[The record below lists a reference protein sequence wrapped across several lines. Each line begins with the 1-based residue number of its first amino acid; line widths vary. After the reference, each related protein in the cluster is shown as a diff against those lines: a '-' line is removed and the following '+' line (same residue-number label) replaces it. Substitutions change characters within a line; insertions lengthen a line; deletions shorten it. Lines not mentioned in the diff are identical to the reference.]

1 MTEHRATTDSAT
13 PGDAS
18 VAGAADDALS
28 NSYNKMMSEFY
39 KTHAADKIDTPA
51 GPGLASFVDRMPT
64 SVEKKNEAAAPEHSV
79 EPTQA
84 QLNLAYMQKTL
95 TNFLPVVLASR
106 QSEMSAPGGDKSS
119 AQAVDM
125 GTVIAKQKAI
135 EAEANRG
142 EFGPATK
149 EAYGQYVDWLE
160 KKAIPEAK
168 RDLKYV
174 GLSENEAVGKDS
186 NASNLPVAPANDLKI
201 DRNHPPDVASLER
214 LDDAVKWTQRSD
226 QRVEAATAAIL
237 KKVDGSYV
245 ESINKLGLPHGWLQD
260 IERDHARWRT
270 TVGGLINNALT
281 MRSNLE
287 VMDELN
293 KAGGQMPLAAV
304 LGDRNKI
311 TRDKDG
317 KIAGIH
323 LDLPRTWDL
332 NEADNKSRA
341 EYLARM
347 VQETNA
353 MLAPSVAQLRTLGE
367 HPERAINWGD
377 TEVRG
382 MQGRFDAAGNFLG
395 LIKKDDKV
403 GSGEHSAAVNLVES
417 RYSTEEKDGKIILH
431 QKVQA
436 QSVPWWG
443 YQNLIGVE
451 NVGKPIDITRT
462 FNPGDSV
469 VVRSESGFEVK
480 RADDLSSYRN
490 WQMGKHYGGKV
501 LMGALDAGMLVSGTI
516 EVGAAFRAARMA
528 GVGLSGADLLTRG
541 GVKALTSEGVE
552 VSSRMLAG
560 QAGKGLMRSTVGA
573 TGLLNNAG
581 ARESSFGQ
589 SVNTARSVY
598 FLADAAVGLG
608 ATGWRAGRSLSGRG
622 ESALAPASTALP
634 GLAPGSGA
642 DLFYRFN
649 HNLFKASEFGFAP
662 MVGSEFVKS
671 ATRLGDN
678 SNRHVIRAA
687 EIVANDARANR
698 LSMSE

>member
-1 MTEHRATTDSAT
+1 MSEHRATTDSASVRDT
-13 PGDAS
+13 S
-18 VAGAADDALS
+18 VAGAGDDALS
-28 NSYNKMMSEFY
+28 NSYNAMMSEFY
-39 KTHAADKIDTPA
+39 KAHPPEKKEPPA
-51 GPGLASFVDRMPT
+51 GLAGIVDRST
-64 SVEKKNEAAAPEHSV
+64 VSFEKKVDATALAPSI

-95 TNFLPVVLASR
+95 TNFLPVVLTSPQA
-106 QSEMSAPGGDKSS
+106 ESAAAGAEKLS
-119 AQAVDM
+119 ARPVDARM
-125 GTVIAKQKAI
+125 VLEKQHAI
-135 EAEANRG
+135 EAEASRG
-142 EFGPATK
+142 EFGPATR

-174 GLSENEAVGKDS
+174 GLSENEVVGKEQAVR
-186 NASNLPVAPANDLKI
+186 NAPANDLQI
-201 DRNHPPDVASLER
+201 DRNRPPDTASLKR
-214 LDDAVKWTQRSD
+214 LDDAVKWAQRSD
-226 QRVEAATAAIL
+226 ERVEVATAAIL
-237 KKVDGSYV
+237 KKVDGSYI
-245 ESINKLGLPHGWLQD
+245 ESVNKLGLPHGWLQD

-281 MRSNLE
+281 IRSNLE

-293 KAGGQMPLAAV
+293 KAGGQMPLSEV
-304 LGDRNKI
+304 LGERNKI
-311 TRDKDG
+311 SRDKDG

-323 LDLPRTWDL
+323 LDLPQTWDL

-341 EYLARM
+341 ERLARM
-347 VQETNA
+347 VRETNA
-353 MLAPSVAQLRTLGE
+353 LLAPSAAQLSTLGE

-382 MQGRFDAAGNFLG
+382 MQGRFDAAGNLLG
-395 LIKKDDKV
+395 LIKKDEKV
-403 GSGEHSAAVNLVES
+403 GSGEHSADVNLVES

-469 VVRSESGFEVK
+469 VVRTESGFEVK
-480 RADDLSSYRN
+480 RADDLASYRN

-516 EVGAAFRAARMA
+516 EVGAAFRAARLA
-528 GVGLSGADLLTRG
+528 GVGISGVDLLTRG

-552 VSSRMLAG
+552 VSARSLTA
-560 QAGKGLMRSTVGA
+560 QAGKGLMRSTVGV

-581 ARESSFGQ
+581 ARENTFGQ

-608 ATGWRAGRSLSGRG
+608 TTGWRAGRSLIGKG
-622 ESALAPASTALP
+622 ESTLAPAAPTLP
-634 GLAPGSGA
+634 GLSPGSNA

-649 HNLFKASEFGFAP
+649 HNLFKASEYGFVP
-662 MVGSEFVKS
+662 LVGSEFVKS
-671 ATRLGDN
+671 ASRLGDN

-698 LSMSE
+698 MNGSQ